1 MFHAIDIAG
10 EFHYNAHIVTRD
22 EDKFMKKKTS
32 GRPRKP
38 HGHYCKICGEYK
50 ANEKFSGKGH
60 ATHICKAC
68 SKLSAA
74 EKAEAQ
80 TIIRLMNFNMGRLN
94 ASEKKWLE
102 NRVHDRRP
110 EVAELAKEVYNAH
123 FPYAERNA
131 RKKQLLINT
140 LVFEIHTEVF
150 DEYGGEIPVNKRFTA
165 GRRSCV
171 LTMTDFDRD
180 GTDQS
185 LTLDGKK
192 MSTLLRWAVHSLE
205 IFMWAED
212 YDLNPSRS
220 SILPC
225 FDLLPEYWPEDL
237 DEGEDD
243 GDGPEDDEPEGEVS
257 WRVQIEYADETT
269 QEITAYDVYLM
280 DKPEELYLAML
291 EYFEPEIDDFEDM
304 P

>member
-1 MFHAIDIAG
+1 MPP
-10 EFHYNAHIVTRD
+10 NKSR
-22 EDKFMKKKTS
+22 
-32 GRPRKP
+32 RP

-60 ATHICKAC
+60 ANHICKAC
-68 SKLSAA
+68 SKLSTA

-80 TIIRLMNFNMGRLN
+80 TITRLMNFNMGRLN

-150 DEYGGEIPVNKRFTA
+150 DEYGDEIPVNKRFTA
-165 GRRSCV
+165 DRRSRI
-171 LTMTDFDRD
+171 LTMIDFDRD
-180 GTDQS
+180 GTEQS

-212 YDLNPSRS
+212 YDLNPSQRS
-220 SILPC
+220 IPPW
-225 FDLLPEYWPEDL
+225 FDLLPEYWPEDW
-237 DEGEDD
+237 DEEEADEDEP
-243 GDGPEDDEPEGEVS
+243 GDDEPEGKVS

-269 QEITAYDVYLM
+269 QEITAYEVYLM

-291 EYFEPEIDDFEDM
+291 EYFEPEIDDFDDNEM

>member
-1 MFHAIDIAG
+1 MP
-10 EFHYNAHIVTRD
+10 
-22 EDKFMKKKTS
+22 K
-32 GRPRKP
+32 RKLHRP

-60 ATHICKAC
+60 ANHICKAC

-80 TIIRLMNFNMGRLN
+80 TITRLMNFNMGRLS

-102 NRVHDRRP
+102 KRVHDRRP
-110 EVAELAKEVYNAH
+110 EVAELAREVYNAH

-131 RKKQLLINT
+131 IKKQLLINT
-140 LVFEIHTEVF
+140 VLFEIHTDVF
-150 DEYGGEIPVNKRFTA
+150 DEYGDEIPVNKQFTA
-165 GRRSCV
+165 DRRSRI
-171 LTMTDFDRD
+171 LTMTDYDAD
-180 GTDQS
+180 SVEQS
-185 LTLDGKK
+185 ITLDGKK

-220 SILPC
+220 NIPPY
-225 FDLLPEYWPEDL
+225 FDLLPEYWPEDW
-237 DEGEDD
+237 DEEEADEDEP
-243 GDGPEDDEPEGEVS
+243 GDDEPEGKVS

-269 QEITAYDVYLM
+269 QEITAYEVYLM

-291 EYFEPEIDDFEDM
+291 EYFEPEIDDFDENEM

>member
-1 MFHAIDIAG
+1 MPP
-10 EFHYNAHIVTRD
+10 NKSR
-22 EDKFMKKKTS
+22 
-32 GRPRKP
+32 RP

-60 ATHICKAC
+60 ANHICKAC
-68 SKLSAA
+68 SKLSTA

-80 TIIRLMNFNMGRLN
+80 TITRLMNFNMGRLN

-150 DEYGGEIPVNKRFTA
+150 DEYGDEIPVNKRFTA
-165 GRRSCV
+165 DRRSRI
-171 LTMTDFDRD
+171 LTMIDFDRD
-180 GTDQS
+180 GTEQS

-220 SILPC
+220 SIPPY
-225 FDLLPEYWPEDL
+225 FDLLPEYWPEDW
-237 DEGEDD
+237 DEREIDEDE
-243 GDGPEDDEPEGEVS
+243 PEDDDPEGEVS

-269 QEITAYDVYLM
+269 QEITAYGVYLM